1 MSYFDKTKTNFDKT
15 CNEEHVSHSKPLK
28 RKVLKSSLGILIER
42 TRLSNKSQELAN
54 NNLTQTRIQNDMPLS
69 KKKINEILMI
79 MQAMKKSQEKPLN
92 NMGKPPPENRGSV
105 CPFMTKFGENSI
117 ISSQKD
123 KSSFEVVKE
132 KMRSKLGKDF
142 YNKIKVNI
150 LLSNQK
156 GEKSLENFRKFKEKK
171 KKLGPNDEINKK
183 INCFTEPT
191 QKTEADTEV
200 SAELN
205 LKEYQRNFLI
215 DTNDELF
222 NDYKCMR
229 LQKAKVLLNNSP
241 NYRAILSSEILRFPR
256 FMKKLETESN
266 NSSFLDNYCPL
277 ESIKDMGSSQNLKK
291 IHGILPKINILE
303 KKSGINKN
311 NDSSI
316 KKGHLTERYGEKM
329 EEITEDLR
337 DVKKNNRRLR
347 KKVRKETKSMNFKY
361 GSMIK
366 DLNGLKLY

>member
-1 MSYFDKTKTNFDKT
+1 
-15 CNEEHVSHSKPLK
+15 
-28 RKVLKSSLGILIER
+28 
-42 TRLSNKSQELAN
+42 
-54 NNLTQTRIQNDMPLS
+54 
-69 KKKINEILMI
+69 
-79 MQAMKKSQEKPLN
+79 MKKHQEKPLN
-92 NMGKPPPENRGSV
+92 GIINTTSENRGSI
-105 CPFMTKFGENSI
+105 CPFMTKFGQNSS

-156 GEKSLENFRKFKEKK
+156 GEKSLENFRKFKQKK
-171 KKLGPNDEINKK
+171 KKIVPNDEFNKK
-183 INCFTEPT
+183 INFFTDPT
-191 QKTEADTEV
+191 QKTEADAEV

-222 NDYKCMR
+222 NDYKSMR
-229 LQKAKVLLNNSP
+229 LQKAKLLLNNSP

-256 FMKKLETESN
+256 FIKKLETESN

-277 ESIKDMGSSQNLKK
+277 ESIKDMGSSQNFKK
-291 IHGILPKINILE
+291 NNNILPKINNLE
-303 KKSGINKN
+303 KTSGINNKN
-311 NDSSI
+311 NDLSI
-316 KKGHLTERYGEKM
+316 KKGHLTDRYGEKM

-337 DVKKNNRRLR
+337 DVKKNNKRLKR
-347 KKVRKETKSMNFKY
+347 KVRKETKSMNFKY